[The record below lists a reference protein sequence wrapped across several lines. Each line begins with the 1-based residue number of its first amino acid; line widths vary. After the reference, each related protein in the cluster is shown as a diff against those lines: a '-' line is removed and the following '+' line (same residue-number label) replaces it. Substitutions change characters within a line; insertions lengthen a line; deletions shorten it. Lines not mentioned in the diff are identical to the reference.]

1 MPRSFVAGKQWFYLP
16 YQGVLR
22 EQDESLIELRA
33 CPTCGS
39 SLARKTTKAEQ
50 ERSLRAMA
58 AVLSSSLA
66 SPLEDGC
73 TEPTIHRTLG

>member
-1 MPRSFVAGKQWFYLP
+1 MHGHEQHAALVAGEQWFYLQ
-16 YQGVLR
+16 YQAVLR
-22 EQDESLIELRA
+22 EQDGSLVELRA
-33 CPTCGS
+33 CPKCGS

-66 SPLEDGC
+66 NLPEDG
-73 TEPTIHRTLG
+73 